1 MRRAVTPGVVATVV
15 ALTAAS
21 PAFASGSAATA
32 DCAAHGHLTRSYSS
46 AQLSSAL
53 ATMPADL
60 QEYTN
65 CYAVIKQALLAQVP
79 AARHHQSASASGSNG
94 SFLSAPVIVAIVL
107 LAVGGASAAAVAVR
121 RRN

>member
-1 MRRAVTPGVVATVV
+1 MRRNAVLGFVSAVL

-21 PAFASGSAATA
+21 SAIAAGSGATA

-46 AQLSSAL
+46 AQLNSAL

-65 CYAVIKQALLAQVP
+65 CYAVIKQALLAKVP
-79 AARHHQSASASGSNG
+79 AAGHHDAVSSGSSNG
-94 SFLSAPVIVAIVL
+94 SFLSTPVIVAIVV
-107 LAVGGASAAAVAVR
+107 LAVGGASAAGIALR
-121 RRN
+121 RRR

>member
-1 MRRAVTPGVVATVV
+1 MRRTAVLGLVAAVL
-15 ALTAAS
+15 ALTTAG
-21 PAFASGSAATA
+21 PAVASGSAATA

-65 CYAVIKQALLAQVP
+65 CYAVIRQALLAQVP
-79 AARHHQSASASGSNG
+79 AARHHDAASGGSSNG
-94 SFLSAPVIVAIVL
+94 AFLSTPVIVAIVV
-107 LAVGGASAAAVAVR
+107 LAVGGASAAGIAVR
-121 RRN
+121 RRD

>member
-1 MRRAVTPGVVATVV
+1 MRRASLPAVFATAV

-21 PAFASGSAATA
+21 PALASGSGATA
-32 DCAAHGHLTRSYSS
+32 DCAAHGHLTRSYSPS
-46 AQLSSAL
+46 QLSSAL

-79 AARHHQSASASGSNG
+79 AAQHRQSASGSDSGG
-94 SFLSAPVIVAIVL
+94 SFLSTPVIVAIVVL
-107 LAVGGASAAAVAVR
+107 VVGGASAGGIALR
-121 RRN
+121 RRK